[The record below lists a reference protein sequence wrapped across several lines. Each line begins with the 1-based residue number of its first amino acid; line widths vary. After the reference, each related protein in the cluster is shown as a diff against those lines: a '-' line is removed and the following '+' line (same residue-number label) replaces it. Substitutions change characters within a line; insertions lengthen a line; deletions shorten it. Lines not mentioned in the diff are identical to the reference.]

1 MATTPS
7 QIAKLLEEEGI
18 KHTLS
23 EDSRHIAVV
32 FETRN
37 YRDTKGRNDLRL
49 IILPEEEGNFIKFFV
64 PTAYKCDPGLTS
76 FNRLSLFQV
85 LLHIS
90 WMTKMLQFEYDPDD
104 GEIRMMIEF
113 PVEDSTLTRRQ
124 LTRCISCIVGAAE
137 TYHEN
142 IIDALDHGIT
152 LESESQTKRLFEEFM
167 RQRRAE
173 RRQGLQEPQ

>member
-1 MATTPS
+1 MATSPS
-7 QIAKLLEEEGI
+7 QIAQLLEQEGI

-23 EDSRHIAVV
+23 EDGRHISMT

-37 YRDTKGRNDLRL
+37 YRDSSGRNALRI
-49 IILPEEEGNFIKFFV
+49 IILTEDNGNFIKFFV
-64 PTAYKCDPGLTS
+64 PAAYKCDPGLNS
-76 FNRLSLFQV
+76 YNRLSLFQV

-113 PVEDSTLTRRQ
+113 PIEDSVLTRRQ
-124 LTRCISCIVGAAE
+124 LARCISCIFVATE

-142 IIDALDHGIT
+142 IVDALEHGIT
-152 LESESQTKRLFEEFM
+152 LESESQTKKLFEEFM

-173 RRQGLQEPQ
+173 RRQGFQEPQ